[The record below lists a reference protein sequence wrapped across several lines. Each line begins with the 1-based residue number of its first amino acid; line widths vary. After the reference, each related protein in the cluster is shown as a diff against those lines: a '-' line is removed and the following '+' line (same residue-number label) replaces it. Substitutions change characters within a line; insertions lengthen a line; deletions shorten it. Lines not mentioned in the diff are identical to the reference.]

1 MSDSCRSQ
9 VCQYLA
15 TQPLTGRVSKSQLSE
30 SGRPYDKVVAGAAAF
45 RYAPDS
51 ASPSIL
57 LLRRAAH
64 ELYFPNVFELPS
76 GKVDP
81 DDETLKHALVREV
94 KEETGLDI
102 VELHA
107 ELKPMACSPEKT
119 IADDSGKEVIISKSA
134 IQLNF
139 VVSVSA
145 GAVTLN
151 ADEHSDTRWTAK
163 KDTSELNITDA
174 MRVVVWEAFQWA
186 SSQD

>member
-1 MSDSCRSQ
+1 MSLLSLSLDEFR
-9 VCQYLA
+9 
-15 TQPLTGRVSKSQLSE
+15 KSQLSE
-30 SGRPYDKVVAGAAAF
+30 SGRPYDKIVVGAAAF

-51 ASPSIL
+51 TSPSIL

-64 ELYFPNVFELPS
+64 EPYFPNVFELPT

-94 KEETGLDI
+94 REETGLDI
-102 VELHA
+102 VEIHA
-107 ELKPMACSPEKT
+107 ELKPITYSTGKT
-119 IADDSGKEVIISKSA
+119 IADDSGKEVIVSKSA

-151 ADEHSDTRWTAK
+151 ADEHSDSRWATR
-163 KDTSELNITDA
+163 DDISELDITDA
-174 MRVVVWEAFQWA
+174 MRVVVREAFQWA
-186 SSQD
+186 SGQ